1 MSWHLTKYVKDLR
14 FKHPTA
20 LLIAG
25 TTGSGKSEFV
35 KKLIENK
42 GIKGKITKIYFFLA
56 RLEPLL
62 IDTDETTKIFL
73 EQGLPTQEWVT
84 NTFKPG
90 VDNQTLLIIDDQWT
104 EAVKSAAVENLS
116 CFGRRHY
123 GVSLIYITQNF
134 FTRSPRSIIIR

>member
-35 KKLIENK
+35 KNLIENG
-42 GIKGKITKIYFFLA
+42 GIKGKITKIYFFLP

-62 IDTDETTKIFL
+62 IETNDETKIFL
-73 EQGLPTQEWVT
+73 EQGLPTEEWIS
-84 NTFKPG
+84 NNFKPG
-90 VDNQTLLIIDDQWT
+90 DNQTLLVIDDQWT

-116 CFGRRHY
+116 CFGRRHL
-123 GVSLIYITQNF
+123 GISLVFITQNF

>member
-35 KKLIENK
+35 KNLIEND
-42 GIKGKITKIYFFLA
+42 GIKGKITKIYFFLP

-62 IDTDETTKIFL
+62 IETDDKTKIFL
-73 EQGLPTQEWVT
+73 EQGLPTQDWIS
-84 NTFKPG
+84 NNFKPG
-90 VDNQTLLIIDDQWT
+90 DNETLLVIDDQWT

-123 GVSLIYITQNF
+123 GCSLCFITQNF